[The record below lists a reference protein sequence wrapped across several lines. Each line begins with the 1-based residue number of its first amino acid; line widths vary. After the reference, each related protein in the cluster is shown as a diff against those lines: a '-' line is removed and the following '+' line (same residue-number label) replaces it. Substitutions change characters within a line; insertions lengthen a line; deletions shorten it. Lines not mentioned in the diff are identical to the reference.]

1 MSRIAAPIT
10 KFTRSLSTSPVVAKP
25 SHILNA
31 TSNASRK
38 RKLGEESG
46 AETLDARTQRKVPL
60 MQGFRTSAPTN
71 ASIGHSFATNGI
83 DAVVLPNLAA
93 VESSSSAS
101 AFHPTYFDTIRV
113 PLLPDNKTP
122 PPPTVQRMPLF
133 DELKPE
139 QRGEITFEGDADLMA
154 SKPAVAVV
162 ANKPGQVLPASL
174 SQEVVDM
181 DNWTGADWVSLGF
194 VRDIAREEAKAQEE
208 AAGSQGMIKDLWRG
222 MVEDVFG
229 SDAPKGSKA

>member
-10 KFTRSLSTSPVVAKP
+10 KFTRSLSTSPAVAKP

-31 TSNASRK
+31 ISN
-38 RKLGEESG
+38 
-46 AETLDARTQRKVPL
+46 DARTPRKVPL
-60 MQGFRTSAPTN
+60 MQGFHISAPTN
-71 ASIGHSFATNGI
+71 ASIGHSFSTNGI

-93 VESSSSAS
+93 TEFSSAS
-101 AFHPTYFDTIRV
+101 PFQPTYFDTIRV

-139 QRGEITFEGDADLMA
+139 QRGEIASEGDADLMA
-154 SKPAVAVV
+154 NKPAVAVV

-181 DNWTGADWVSLGF
+181 DNWTGADWVSLSF
-194 VRDIAREEAKAQEE
+194 VRDMAREEAKAQEE
-208 AAGSQGMIKDLWRG
+208 QAGGQGMIRDLWRG

-229 SDAPKGSKA
+229 APAKGGSKA

>member
-1 MSRIAAPIT
+1 MSRIAVPIT
-10 KFTRSLSTSPVVAKP
+10 KFTRSLSTSPAVAKP

-46 AETLDARTQRKVPL
+46 AETLDARTPRKVPL

-71 ASIGHSFATNGI
+71 ASIGHSFSNNGI
-83 DAVVLPNLAA
+83 DAIVLPNLHATA
-93 VESSSSAS
+93 PPSSSP
-101 AFHPTYFDTIRV
+101 FQPTYFDTIRV

-139 QRGEITFEGDADLMA
+139 QRGEIPSDGDADLMA
-154 SKPAVAVV
+154 SKPTVAVV
-162 ANKPGQVLPASL
+162 ANHPGQVLPASL

-194 VRDIAREEAKAQEE
+194 VRDIARDEAQAQDE
-208 AAGSQGMIKDLWRG
+208 AAGGQGMIKSLWQG

-229 SDAPKGSKA
+229 PAKGGPSKA

>member
-1 MSRIAAPIT
+1 MLSPT
-10 KFTRSLSTSPVVAKP
+10 SRSLPSTHHYQKDTDVNNNDTNK
-25 SHILNA
+25 SHQ
-31 TSNASRK
+31 
-38 RKLGEESG
+38 
-46 AETLDARTQRKVPL
+46 ARTPRKVPL

-71 ASIGHSFATNGI
+71 ASIGHSFSNNGI
-83 DAVVLPNLAA
+83 DAIVLPNLHATA
-93 VESSSSAS
+93 PPSSSP
-101 AFHPTYFDTIRV
+101 FQPTYFDTIRV

-139 QRGEITFEGDADLMA
+139 QRGEIPSDGDADLMA
-154 SKPAVAVV
+154 SKPTVAVV
-162 ANKPGQVLPASL
+162 ANHPGQVLPASL

-194 VRDIAREEAKAQEE
+194 VRDIARDEAQAQDE
-208 AAGSQGMIKDLWRG
+208 AAGGQGMIKSLWQG

-229 SDAPKGSKA
+229 PAKGGPSKA

>member
-1 MSRIAAPIT
+1 MSRIVAPLT
-10 KFTRSLSTSPVVAKP
+10 KLSRSLSTSPVVAKP

-46 AETLDARTQRKVPL
+46 AETLDARKVPL

-71 ASIGHSFATNGI
+71 ASIGHSFSNNGI
-83 DAVVLPNLAA
+83 DAIVLPNLHPTA
-93 VESSSSAS
+93 EFSTFSAS
-101 AFHPTYFDTIRV
+101 PFQPSYFDTIRV

-139 QRGEITFEGDADLMA
+139 ERGEITSEGDADLMA
-154 SKPAVAVV
+154 SKPAVSVV
-162 ANKPGQVLPASL
+162 ANHPGQVLPASL
-174 SQEVVDM
+174 SQEVVDL

-194 VRDIAREEAKAQEE
+194 VRDIAREEAQAQEA
-208 AAGSQGMIKDLWRG
+208 AAGGQGMIKSL
-222 MVEDVFG
+222 
-229 SDAPKGSKA
+229 

>member
-1 MSRIAAPIT
+1 MSRIAAPVT
-10 KFTRSLSTSPVVAKP
+10 KLTRSLSTSPAVAKP
-25 SHILNA
+25 SFILNA
-31 TSNASRK
+31 TSNVSRT
-38 RKLGEESG
+38 ES
-46 AETLDARTQRKVPL
+46 LDARTPRKVPL

-71 ASIGHSFATNGI
+71 ASINPSFFANGI

-93 VESSSSAS
+93 IESSHAS

-139 QRGEITFEGDADLMA
+139 QRGEMASEGDADLMA

-174 SQEVVDM
+174 SQEVVDL

-194 VRDIAREEAKAQEE
+194 VRDIARDEAKAQEE
-208 AAGSQGMIKDLWRG
+208 QAGSQGMIRDLWSG

-229 SDAPKGSKA
+229 ARAKGGSKA